1 MKGCQIISEYWMTGQ
16 ETNLRRR
23 QVQGGGGGA
32 RVLREGRGEHGE
44 GPGGDLHH
52 GAQHRV
58 QERHS
63 QVQDL
68 IENLIK
74 HTLRQVCIGLHFV
87 Q

>member
-1 MKGCQIISEYWMTGQ
+1 MKGCQVISEYRMTGQ
-16 ETNLRRR
+16 ETNLRRG

-68 IENLIK
+68 IVSK
-74 HTLRQVCIGLHFV
+74 
-87 Q
+87 